1 MSSKV
6 NCFNFT
12 QVCCGCKKH
21 FREFKIHLSNFDENG
36 KSKVDLKENYEKFSF
51 ICCKCKLLNIL
62 NFNELCSPEIV
73 VIMKKEMNKR

>member
-12 QVCCGCKKH
+12 QVCHGCKKH

-73 VIMKKEMNKR
+73 VIMKKKMNKR

>member
-12 QVCCGCKKH
+12 QICRSCKNH
-21 FREFKIHLSNFDENG
+21 YGQFKIHLSNFDENG

-62 NFNELCSPEIV
+62 NLNELCTPEIV
-73 VIMKKEMNKR
+73 VLMKREMNKR

>member
-12 QVCCGCKKH
+12 QVCRGCKKH

-36 KSKVDLKENYEKFSF
+36 KSKVNLKENYEKFSF